1 MRPGFSD
8 VPRLPRSPRIVPR
21 ISFPTISNS
30 VTLAIRAMSAQA
42 VEISAP
48 REYFGAARTIF
59 SDPSPDVCDRPGG
72 RSEPST
78 ETGPHQHEPL
88 GPV

>member
-8 VPRLPRSPRIVPR
+8 VPRLPRSPRIVHR
-21 ISFPTISNS
+21 ISFPTTSNS
-30 VTLAIRAMSAQA
+30 VTLAIQAMSAQA

-59 SDPSPDVCDRPGG
+59 SDPSRTCATVRMSAPNRRRIPGLT
-72 RSEPST
+72 PA
-78 ETGPHQHEPL
+78 
-88 GPV
+88 